1 MNKERLVVD
10 DQPGIQLLLKDVLI
24 NEGYNVTTAKTGQE
38 ALDHLYGH
46 PFDLIILDYRLPV
59 IDGAQVLKQL
69 EREGIHIPSIVM
81 SGLIEGLE
89 IDMKSYRFVKEVVA
103 KPFDVL
109 EFCEMVKSILDS

>member
-1 MNKERLVVD
+1 MNKEILVVD
-10 DQPGIQLLLKDVLI
+10 DQTGIQLLLKDGLI
-24 NEGYNVTTAKTGQE
+24 KEGYNVTTAKTGQE
-38 ALDHLYGH
+38 ELDHLYRR
-46 PFDLIILDYRLPV
+46 PIDLIILDYRKTV

-69 EREGIHIPSIVM
+69 EMDGIHIPSILM

-103 KPFDVL
+103 KPFNVL

>member
-1 MNKERLVVD
+1 MNKEILVVD

-38 ALDHLYGH
+38 ALDHLYRH

-69 EREGIHIPSIVM
+69 EMDGIHIPSILM

-103 KPFDVL
+103 KPFNVL